1 MAEVTPSVTSNQ
13 AKSKAQQMVPASAA
27 QKIAATAPIDPPQ
40 MTEFTI
46 YVELPSLGT
55 MRRLSS
61 GVFHCKLNDLYERGL
76 IARESVCAAIRL
88 ADDRRRQLR

>member
-1 MAEVTPSVTSNQ
+1 MNEVTPSVTSSQ
-13 AKSKAQQMVPASAA
+13 AKSKAQKMVPASSA
-27 QKIAATAPIDPPQ
+27 QKIAATAPVDPPQ

-46 YVELPSLGT
+46 YVELPSLGI

-88 ADDRRRQLR
+88 ADNRRRQLR

>member
-55 MRRLSS
+55 TRRLNS
-61 GVFHCKLNDLYERGL
+61 GAFHGKLNDLYERGL
-76 IARESVCAAIRL
+76 IARESVRAAMRL
-88 ADDRRRQLR
+88 ADDRRR